1 VGSLTPLTHHLSRLQ
16 GDTWIASFTALETL
30 LGEPL
35 PDKARRRKGW
45 WSNAWPRVRPHER
58 AWLDGGWRVEH
69 VDLDAERVV
78 FRRARGSEPI
88 HAAVPPV
95 MKEAVAAYDRR
106 IRAKTIGLFALSGGS
121 AAVAAGL
128 AGGMVGFLLGRYLP
142 RRS

>member
-1 VGSLTPLTHHLSRLQ
+1 VGSLAPLTHHLSRLQ

-58 AWLDGGWRVEH
+58 AWLAAGWRVEH

-78 FRRARGSEPI
+78 FHRTHGEPI
-88 HAAVPPV
+88 HAAAPPV
-95 MKEAVAAYDRR
+95 MQKAVADYARR
-106 IRAKTIGLFALSGGS
+106 TRAKTIGLFALSGVS
-121 AAVAAGL
+121 TAVAAGL
-128 AGGMVGFLLGRYLP
+128 AGGVVGFILGRYLP
-142 RRS
+142 RRG